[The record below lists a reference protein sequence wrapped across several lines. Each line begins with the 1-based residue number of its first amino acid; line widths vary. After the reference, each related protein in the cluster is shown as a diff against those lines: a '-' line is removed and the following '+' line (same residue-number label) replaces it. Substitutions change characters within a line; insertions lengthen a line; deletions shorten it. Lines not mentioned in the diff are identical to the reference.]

1 MKKNICIFL
10 FICLVQISCIYA
22 QTRTIDSL
30 VHLLQTEKQDS
41 TRCLALEQLGLQY
54 QGSKPD
60 SALIFAQHGLLLAR
74 KINYLKGEV
83 KCLSRIGAIYS
94 ITGNG
99 AKGLELM
106 LQSLKMSEH
115 FNDQETRGN
124 ILRLIGDAYS
134 DLGDLRK
141 SLEYTLRS
149 REIFS
154 AMHLDLQ
161 LPVCLIDIGDSYE
174 KLNQLDSAEI
184 FTEEGYELAVKK
196 NYTDLIGI
204 ALNNLGNIHSK
215 KREPAIAMDYYRRS
229 IPYQE
234 LSNEENGICETT
246 LGMARLFRQQGQD
259 DSCLY
264 YAGISY
270 ANTKKNGFTGY
281 LLKASNFL
289 ADYYKQHHK
298 VDSAYLYLS
307 AVIEAKDS
315 MFSQEKIRAIQNL
328 GFEESMR
335 QQEIAAEKRKAEEN
349 HVRNLQLL
357 AIGVF
362 IPIFF
367 IGVLLLSQT
376 KVKPRVVEFLGILS
390 LLLFFEF
397 ITDLIYPYVSELTN
411 ESPIW
416 EMLFFVILAALL
428 EPLNFKLEH
437 WIKGHLVHKPVH
449 VPVPLMGESISN
461 GSESEQEI

>member
-1 MKKNICIFL
+1 MKRNICIFL
-10 FICLVQISCIYA
+10 LAYLMQINKVHS
-22 QTRTIDSL
+22 QTQTIDSL
-30 VHLLQTEKQDS
+30 KHLLQTEKQDS
-41 TRCLALEQLGLQY
+41 TRCLVLAQLGFQY
-54 QGSKPD
+54 QGLKPD
-60 SALIFAQHGLLLAR
+60 IALIFAQQGLLLAGR
-74 KINYLKGEV
+74 INYLKGEV
-83 KCLSRIGAIYS
+83 KCLGRIGSIYS

-99 AKGLELM
+99 TKGLELV

-115 FNDQETRGN
+115 LNDQETTGN
-124 ILRLIGDAYS
+124 ILLLIGGVYS
-134 DLGDLRK
+134 HLGDLRK

-149 REIFS
+149 KDIAS
-154 AMHLDLQ
+154 AMHLDFQ
-161 LPVCLIDIGDSYE
+161 LTVSLIDIGDSYE
-174 KLNQLDSAEI
+174 KLDQLDSAKF

-196 NYTDLIGI
+196 NYPDLIGV
-204 ALNNLGNIHSK
+204 ALNNLGNIYSK
-215 KREPAIAMDYYRRS
+215 KLEQHIAMDYYRRS

-246 LGMARLFRQQGQD
+246 LGMARLFLQQGQD

-270 ANTKKNGFTGY
+270 ASTKKNGFTGY

-289 ADYYKQHHK
+289 ADFYKQKHN

-335 QQEIAAEKRKAEEN
+335 QQEIASEKKKAEED

-362 IPIFF
+362 IPMFF
-367 IGVLLLSQT
+367 IGVLLLSRT

-397 ITDLIYPYVSELTN
+397 VTDLIYPYVSQLTN
-411 ESPIW
+411 ENPIW
-416 EMLFFVILAALL
+416 EMLFLVSLAALL

-437 WIKGHLVHKPVH
+437 WVKGHLIHKPV
-449 VPVPLMGESISN
+449 PIPTPLIVED
-461 GSESEQEI
+461 GSYDVE

>member
-1 MKKNICIFL
+1 MKRYTCISFL
-10 FICLVQISCIYA
+10 ICLVQISVYA
-22 QTRTIDSL
+22 QTQTIDSL
-30 VHLLQTEKQDS
+30 KHLLQTEIQDS
-41 TRCLALEQLGLQY
+41 TRCLVLAQLSYQY
-54 QGSKPD
+54 QGLKPD
-60 SALIFAQHGLLLAR
+60 SALIFAQNGLLLSR

-83 KCLSRIGAIYS
+83 KCLSRIGSIYS

-106 LQSLKMSEH
+106 LHSLKMSEH
-115 FNDQETRGN
+115 LNDEVTRVN
-124 ILRLIGDAYS
+124 IVRLIGDVYS

-141 SLEYTLRS
+141 SLEYTLRARGIAS
-149 REIFS
+149 V
-154 AMHLDLQ
+154 MHLDLQ
-161 LPVCLIDIGDSYE
+161 LAICLIDIGDSYE
-174 KLNQLDSAEI
+174 KLNQLDSAKI
-184 FTEEGYELAVKK
+184 FTEEGYELSLK
-196 NYTDLIGI
+196 NNYLDLIGI
-204 ALNNLGNIHSK
+204 ALNNLGNIYSK
-215 KREPAIAMDYYRRS
+215 KRVPLIAMDYYRRS

-246 LGMARLFRQQGQD
+246 LGMARLFLQQGQD

-264 YAGISY
+264 YAGVSY
-270 ANTKKNGFTGY
+270 ASTKKNGFTGY

-289 ADYYKQHHK
+289 ADYYKQKHN

-315 MFSQEKIRAIQNL
+315 MFSQEKLRAIQNL

-335 QQEIAAEKRKAEEN
+335 QQEIASEKKQAEEN

-362 IPIFF
+362 IPMFF
-367 IGVLLLSQT
+367 IGVLLLSRT
-376 KVKPRVVEFLGILS
+376 KVRPRVVEFLGILS

-397 ITDLIYPYVSELTN
+397 ITDLIYPYVSQLTN
-411 ESPIW
+411 ENPIW
-416 EMLFFVILAALL
+416 EMLFLVILASLL

-437 WIKGHLVHKPVH
+437 WVKGHLVHKPV
-449 VPVPLMGESISN
+449 PIPIPLTVED
-461 GSESEQEI
+461 GSFDVE

>member
-1 MKKNICIFL
+1 MKRYTCFCFL
-10 FICLVQISCIYA
+10 ICLMQISCIYA
-22 QTRTIDSL
+22 QIQTIDSL
-30 VHLLQTEKQDS
+30 KHLLQTEKQDS
-41 TRCLALEQLGLQY
+41 NRCLLLEQLGFQY
-54 QGSKPD
+54 QGLKPD
-60 SALIFAQHGLLLAR
+60 SALIYAQYGLLLAR

-83 KCLSRIGAIYS
+83 KCLSRIGSIYS
-94 ITGNG
+94 ITGDG

-115 FNDQETRGN
+115 LNDQETRGN
-124 ILRLIGDAYS
+124 IIRLIGDVYS

-141 SLEYTLRS
+141 SLEYTLMS
-149 REIFS
+149 REIVS
-154 AMHLDLQ
+154 TMHLDRQ
-161 LPVCLIDIGDSYE
+161 LTVCLIDIGDSYE
-174 KLNQLDSAEI
+174 KLNQLDSAKN
-184 FTEEGYELAVKK
+184 FTEQGYELALK
-196 NYTDLIGI
+196 NNYLDLIGI

-215 KREPAIAMDYYRRS
+215 RREPLIAMDYYRRS

-264 YAGISY
+264 YAGLSY
-270 ANTKKNGFTGY
+270 VSTKKNGFTGY

-289 ADYYKQHHK
+289 ADYYKQHHQ

-328 GFEESMR
+328 GFEESLR
-335 QQEIAAEKRKAEEN
+335 QQEIAAEKKKAEED
-349 HVRNLQLL
+349 HIRNLQLL

-362 IPIFF
+362 IPVFF
-367 IGVLLLSQT
+367 IGVLLLSRT

-397 ITDLIYPYVSELTN
+397 ITDLIYPYVSQLTN
-411 ESPIW
+411 ENPIW
-416 EMLFFVILAALL
+416 EMLFLVFLAALL

-437 WIKGHLVHKPVH
+437 WVKGHLVHKAVP
-449 VPVPLMGESISN
+449 VPVPLTVENSLYDVG
-461 GSESEQEI
+461 

>member
-1 MKKNICIFL
+1 MKRYTCISFL
-10 FICLVQISCIYA
+10 ICLVQINYLCA
-22 QTRTIDSL
+22 QTQTIDSL
-30 VHLLQTEKQDS
+30 KHLLQTEKQDS
-41 TRCLALEQLGLQY
+41 IRCLLLAQLSYQY

-60 SALIFAQHGLLLAR
+60 SALIFAQNGLLLAR

-83 KCLSRIGAIYS
+83 KCLSRIGSIYS

-106 LQSLKMSEH
+106 LQSLKMSETL
-115 FNDQETRGN
+115 NDEVTRVN
-124 ILRLIGDAYS
+124 IVRLIGDVYS

-141 SLEYTLRS
+141 SLDYTLRA
-149 REIFS
+149 REIAS
-154 AMHLDLQ
+154 IMHLDLQ
-161 LPVCLIDIGDSYE
+161 LAICSIDIGDSYE
-174 KLNQLDSAEI
+174 KLDQLDSAEF
-184 FTEEGYELAVKK
+184 FTKEGYELAVKK
-196 NYTDLIGI
+196 NYPDLIGI
-204 ALNNLGNIHSK
+204 ALNNLGNIYSK
-215 KREPAIAMDYYRRS
+215 KREPAIAMDYYKRS
-229 IPYQE
+229 IPFQE
-234 LSNEENGICETT
+234 MTNEENGICETT
-246 LGMARLFRQQGQD
+246 LGIARLFLQQGQD

-264 YAGISY
+264 YAGLSY
-270 ANTKKNGFTGY
+270 ASTKKNGFTGY

-298 VDSAYLYLS
+298 VDSAYFYLS

-335 QQEIAAEKRKAEEN
+335 QQEIAAEKKKAEED

-362 IPIFF
+362 IPVFF
-367 IGVLLLSQT
+367 IGVLILSRT

-397 ITDLIYPYVSELTN
+397 ITDLIYPYVSQLTN
-411 ESPIW
+411 ENPIW
-416 EMLFFVILAALL
+416 EMLFLVILASLV
-428 EPLNFKLEH
+428 EPLNFRLEH
-437 WIKGHLVHKPVH
+437 WVKGHLVHRQ
-449 VPVPLMGESISN
+449 VPVPISLRVED
-461 GSESEQEI
+461 GSYDVE